1 MGCGARS
8 IVFRSIFWGLVALLA
23 AAGAA
28 PHRAAAAPSPSD
40 PAAIHA
46 EIHHVYDW
54 AGYQRDM
61 PDGDEEE
68 EPKPRPRRPYAL
80 NLGPL
85 PAVILAGLALI
96 ALLMVASWLRSGGWH
111 RLFETT
117 ARGHDEEVP
126 AAVRQDRLKE
136 RLVDADRFAS
146 AGDWAAA
153 IHVLLLT
160 SIDLLRRRLGQ
171 AIPAAMT
178 SRELLARAEV
188 AAAARGDFAALV
200 SAGELCHFGGRPA
213 DRAFYERCRAHYE
226 RLWGMHPERPA

>member
-1 MGCGARS
+1 MGCGARW

-23 AAGAA
+23 ATGAA

-40 PAAIHA
+40 PAAVHN
-46 EIHHVYDW
+46 EVHRVYDW

-68 EPKPRPRRPYAL
+68 PKSQPRRLYTL

-85 PAVILAGLALI
+85 PTVILAGLALI
-96 ALLMVASWLRSGGWH
+96 ALLMVVSWLRSGGWD
-111 RLFETT
+111 RLFEAT
-117 ARGHDEEVP
+117 ARGPDEEVP

-136 RLVDADRFAS
+136 RLLDADRFAS

-178 SRELLARAEV
+178 SRELVARATV
-188 AAAARGDFAALV
+188 AAAARSDFAALV
-200 SAGELCHFGGRPA
+200 SASELCHFGGRPA
-213 DRAFYERCRAHYE
+213 DRALYERCRGHYE
-226 RLWGMHPERPA
+226 RLWGMPPEAPA